1 MKKYVLLTVA
11 ACAILTGCNASYK
24 IEGDFK
30 QSIVNRSNEI
40 IFKTNKVTSDQEI
53 AVFHLKVDKDKTIS
67 IPYTVKGLDKDK
79 LSLKVGKRISE
90 TTTYDEDELVDS
102 STHSFVYKKELDKSQ
117 KGEINFV
124 AKKSGNYA
132 IIVGNGDQDE
142 DTSDAKED
150 IKFTAKLPK

>member
-11 ACAILTGCNASYK
+11 ACAILAGCNAPYK

-30 QSIVNRSNEI
+30 QSIVNRSNEV

-53 AVFHLKVDKDKTIS
+53 AVFYLKADKDKSVS
-67 IPYTVKGLDKDK
+67 IPYTVKGLDKGK

-90 TTTYDEDELVDS
+90 ATTYDEDELVDS
-102 STHSFVYKKELDKSQ
+102 STHSFVYEKELDKSQ
-117 KGEINFV
+117 EGEIHFT

-132 IIVGNGDQDE
+132 IIVGNGNQDKY
-142 DTSDAKED
+142 TSDVKED

>member
-11 ACAILTGCNASYK
+11 ACAILAGCNASYK

-30 QSIVNRSNEI
+30 QSIVNRSNKV

-53 AVFHLKVDKDKTIS
+53 AAFYLKADKDKTIS
-67 IPYTVKGLDKDK
+67 IPYTVNGLDKEK

-102 STHSFVYKKELDKSQ
+102 STHTFVYEKELDKSQ
-117 KGEINFV
+117 KGEIHFV
-124 AKKSGNYA
+124 AKKTGNYA
-132 IIVGNGDQDE
+132 IVIGNGNQDE
-142 DTSDAKED
+142 DMYDVVED